1 MRRSGDTG
9 PGSRIVFVSDALQA
23 RLDTYLERGV
33 GRTATSVTFDAIEH
47 FRRELPY
54 LIRHA
59 RARPV
64 SPSPELAKVRYL
76 GAGPVQILLR
86 PGAAGAEVLDRL
98 STDLGLSW
106 RTWIPP
112 VLNAYLPGR
121 REPENMP
128 WLVQG
133 EPPRS
138 RRRSAGD

>member
-1 MRRSGDTG
+1 VRRSGGSDLE
-9 PGSRIVFVSDALQA
+9 SRIVFVSDALQA
-23 RLDTYLERGV
+23 RLDTYLEHRV
-33 GRTATSVTFDAIEH
+33 GRTATSVTFDAIEY
-47 FRRELPY
+47 FRRDLPELVH
-54 LIRHA
+54 RA

-64 SPSPELAKVRYL
+64 SPPPEHAEVRFL
-76 GAGPVQILLR
+76 GAGPVQVRLR
-86 PGAAGAEVLDRL
+86 PSAAGAKVLDRL

-133 EPPRS
+133 EPWPAPRPS
-138 RRRSAGD
+138 GGE